1 MAPWLLSPAWELA
14 GLAGEGKRIKSP
26 HGDSLKRS
34 HHVPALADSLFLP
47 HLLEKCPV
55 DNAKLTVVVNNI
67 AVAEQIGELF
77 IHCKYGC
84 RPAASS
90 KPAAFEVDPRG
101 CPFTIKLSARK

>member
-1 MAPWLLSPAWELA
+1 MTREGRKIQFPRRGSWKGSCPVSALTVRVILPSLA
-14 GLAGEGKRIKSP
+14 
-26 HGDSLKRS
+26 
-34 HHVPALADSLFLP
+34 
-47 HLLEKCPV
+47 EKCPV

-90 KPAAFEVDPRG
+90 KPTAFEVDPRG

>member
-1 MAPWLLSPAWELA
+1 MFMGSIATHLGSARLGQRRQNKSVVSQPLLTL
-14 GLAGEGKRIKSP
+14 
-26 HGDSLKRS
+26 SLW
-34 HHVPALADSLFLP
+34 LP
-47 HLLEKCPV
+47 HPAEKCPV